1 MTKQKHT
8 PKHRQAKHRAPGRAA
23 FPVSPGKALRSSV
36 VLTSV
41 AAAATGVAVGG
52 GVLTTGDTADA
63 AQGQLASASSGSALD
78 ATGTPGATSGA
89 TETPDAG
96 SVDADALL
104 DERAAEG
111 VSRSDSRSAAD
122 PTKLVA
128 LSAEAGPAVTVAED
142 ASDLDPREVG
152 RLLLAEHG
160 FGESQWSCLDSL
172 WTKESGWQVDADN
185 PTSSA
190 YGIPQS
196 LPGSKMASAGDDWE
210 TNPATQIR
218 WGLGYIEDRYGTPCS
233 AWSHS
238 QANNWY

>member
-1 MTKQKHT
+1 MSKQKHT
-8 PKHRQAKHRAPGRAA
+8 PKHRQATHRAPGRAVL
-23 FPVSPGKALRSSV
+23 PVSPVKALRSSL

-52 GVLTTGDTADA
+52 GVLTTNGPADA
-63 AQGQLASASSGSALD
+63 ADGQLASASLSSVLETAETAPGAADQAAD
-78 ATGTPGATSGA
+78 ATA
-89 TETPDAG
+89 PDA
-96 SVDADALL
+96 DELLAD
-104 DERAAEG
+104 RAAEG
-111 VSRSDSRSAAD
+111 VSRSDTRSAAD

-128 LSAEAGPAVTVAED
+128 LSAEAGPAMTQAED
-142 ASDLDPREVG
+142 ASDRDPREVG
-152 RLLLAEHG
+152 RLLLAEQG
-160 FGESQWSCLDSL
+160 FGEGQWSCLDSL

-233 AWSHS
+233 AWAHS